1 MALEAW
7 QELSRHWI
15 LYPALSTRPLP
26 TPPCSSR
33 SNINHDEERV
43 CRIVSLFVYSLY
55 IPLHVIIINIEEHL
69 HCSTNLLAARTGP
82 DKNGTTRQSP
92 PTARTFAF
100 CGSAATSRD
109 VPDAL
114 VVLFTI
120 YKAFEEI
127 RLPRHSQT
135 LSDPVSTPESQ
146 SNEQVKQ
153 RWLVGLLFIR
163 EAAQWVEGKGCG
175 IGPIWM
181 DMCAWCVCMHLGLSC
196 EGTCWAKDLSSSAG
210 ARSPTVYRDTIA
222 IYTTTLHLFTPK
234 PPTRTNIH

>member
-1 MALEAW
+1 M
-7 QELSRHWI
+7 S
-15 LYPALSTRPLP
+15 
-26 TPPCSSR
+26 
-33 SNINHDEERV
+33 V
-43 CRIVSLFVYSLY
+43 FFFYSLY
-55 IPLHVIIINIEEHL
+55 IPLHMININREEHL
-69 HCSTNLLAARTGP
+69 HWSTNLLAARTGP

-175 IGPIWM
+175 IGSVWM
-181 DMCAWCVCMHLGLSC
+181 DMCAWCVWMDAGLSC
-196 EGTCWAKDLSSSAG
+196 EGMLGKRPVFLCWGTKSYCLS
-210 ARSPTVYRDTIA
+210 RHHCHLYYHPSP
-222 IYTTTLHLFTPK
+222 LHA
-234 PPTRTNIH
+234 